1 MIPISGQVAINPVSG
16 GSSGDFSGHCKVNLL
31 SKGSLSAQASYK
43 AQSNNRITETEN
55 KCSDQ
60 AEKLSVLLH

>member
-1 MIPISGQVAINPVSG
+1 MNVHVDIGRWSMKCPY
-16 GSSGDFSGHCKVNLL
+16 KVNLV
-31 SKGSLSAQASYK
+31 SKGSLSAQAFYK

-60 AEKLSVLLH
+60 AEKLSALLD